1 MEGSE
6 GAMGVSGKRAPGREH
21 SKCKGPGAEA
31 CLTKSRAWPKPREQR
46 ESHRQRSGRSW
57 RRHMQACEGFGG
69 HGIGAAGCGDLN
81 RITVAGLRTDHTGEG
96 GSRRL

>member
-1 MEGSE
+1 MEGSK

-21 SKCKGPGAEA
+21 SKCKGPGAEV
-31 CLTKSRAWPKPREQR
+31 CLIKSRAWPKPREQG

-57 RRHMQACEGFGG
+57 SQHMQACEGFGG

-81 RITVAGLRTDHTGEG
+81 RITVVGLRTDPTGEG
-96 GSRRL
+96 ASRRL